1 MKNNQINGIEVFS
14 FEQFGFPKIPHGFFT
29 RNGGISPA
37 PWGSLNLST
46 TGGDS
51 RENVI
56 ENRKRIFQI
65 INRPVDSLF
74 DAWQVHGNK
83 IIQVNQPRGL
93 DNPPEKADGLVTNG
107 GSITLFMRFADCVP
121 ILLYDPVK
129 GVVGI
134 FHAGWKGTLRK
145 IVNRGVKVFRED
157 YNSNTDD
164 IVAGIGPSI
173 CAEHYVIK
181 DDVATLVRKTFKTET
196 AEVLTTSKSG
206 IHLNLAKANQIIL
219 QQSGVKK
226 IEFSNICTA
235 CDTGKWFSHRSESGA
250 TGRFGAYIAVQ

>member
-1 MKNNQINGIEVFS
+1 MKNSQSNGIEQFA
-14 FEQFGFPKIPHGFFT
+14 FEKFGFSNIPHGFFT

-37 PWGSLNLST
+37 PWRSLNLST

-56 ENRKRIFQI
+56 ENRKRIFEI

-74 DAWQVHGNK
+74 DAWQVHGNR

-93 DNPPEKADGLVTNG
+93 KNFPEKADGLVTNKE
-107 GSITLFMRFADCVP
+107 SITLFLRFADCVP

-129 GVVGI
+129 SVVGI
-134 FHAGWKGTLRK
+134 LHAGWKGTLRK
-145 IVNRGVKVFRED
+145 IVKRGVNVFRDD
-157 YNSNTDD
+157 YNSNVND

-173 CAEHYVIK
+173 CAAHYEIK
-181 DDVATLVRKTFKTET
+181 DDVATLVRKTFKTRT
-196 AEVLTTSKSG
+196 DDVLSASKSG
-206 IHLNLAKANQIIL
+206 IHFDLAKANQIIL
-219 QQSGVKK
+219 QQSGITK
-226 IEFSNICTA
+226 IEFSDICTA
-235 CDTGKWFSHRSESGA
+235 CDTRKWFSHRAENGA

>member
-1 MKNNQINGIEVFS
+1 MKNNQVNDIEVFS
-14 FEQFGFPKIPHGFFT
+14 FEQFGFSNIPHGFFT
-29 RNGGISPA
+29 RNGGVSPA
-37 PWGSLNLST
+37 PWQSLNLST

-56 ENRKRIFQI
+56 ENRKRIFEL
-65 INRPVDSLF
+65 INRRVDSLY

-83 IIQVNQPRGL
+83 IIQVNEPRGL
-93 DNPPEKADGLVTNG
+93 ENPPQKADGIVTDKACV
-107 GSITLFMRFADCVP
+107 TLFMRFADCVP
-121 ILLYDPVK
+121 ILLFDPIR

-145 IVNRGVKVFRED
+145 IVSQGVKAFRD
-157 YNSNTDD
+157 VYHSNLND

-173 CAEHYVIK
+173 CAEHYEIK
-181 DDVATLVRKTFKTET
+181 EDVALIVEKTFKKK
-196 AEVLTTSKSG
+196 ADEVLTYSTSG
-206 IHLNLAKANQIIL
+206 IHFNLAKANQIIL

-226 IEFSNICTA
+226 IEYSKICTA
-235 CDTGKWFSHRSESGA
+235 CDTGKWFSHRAEKGA